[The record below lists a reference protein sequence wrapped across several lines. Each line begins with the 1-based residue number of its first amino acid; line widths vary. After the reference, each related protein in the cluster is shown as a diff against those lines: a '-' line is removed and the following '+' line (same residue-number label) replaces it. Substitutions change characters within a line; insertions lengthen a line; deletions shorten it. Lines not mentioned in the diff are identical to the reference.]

1 MFILLIKHIYY
12 DSFLFY
18 NLLVIY
24 IYIYIVSRQ
33 HQKLLF
39 FFYRITH
46 YFIKYIT
53 HKIKTLKIA
62 KNHIKF

>member
-1 MFILLIKHIYY
+1 MFILLIKHIHY

-24 IYIYIVSRQ
+24 IKYQGNVKNYYFSFIVS
-33 HQKLLF
+33 HTIIN
-39 FFYRITH
+39 YV
-46 YFIKYIT
+46 T

-62 KNHIKF
+62 KYHIKF